1 MTFIEIYNRI
11 ITHWGDKIDF
21 SDGVIFEPKHKTPG
35 NTPTGDKS
43 FQSGSFFR
51 QWGEIEETVGHD
63 DTYGDLMVWTMYQVF
78 HRHARQ
84 LFRKDIFTLNPK
96 DIGKAEIEKQ
106 YYDNLHE
113 ESWEEEL
120 ITYVRTIE

>member
-1 MTFIEIYNRI
+1 MKFVEIYNRI

-21 SDGVIFEPKHKTPG
+21 SDGAIFEPEHKTPG
-35 NTPTGDKS
+35 TTPSGEDS
-43 FQSGSFFR
+43 FQSHSFSR
-51 QWGEIEETVGHD
+51 QWDEIEEIVGHD

-84 LFRKDIFTLNPK
+84 LFRKSIFTLNPNEISK
-96 DIGKAEIEKQ
+96 TEIEKQ
-106 YYDNLHE
+106 YYDNLQA

-120 ITYVRTIE
+120 TKYERTTE